1 MKPPIQPTAEVLEI
15 TLTMPETA
23 VARFVPILGEGIFL
37 RGPSGQTVEDFLA
50 KSAGVSP
57 AYLKERVQTVFLD
70 GRALDDFGTARVMDG
85 ATLAL
90 SAAMPGLAGA
100 VLRRGGR
107 YAPMRRQISHEA
119 RCAQA
124 APGEIFV
131 VLKLFNMIAR
141 ELGPEFL
148 RQGILV
154 PGARL
159 QNFWERQGRW
169 AWEGCR
175 AAEAD
180 GQPVNAARVVELVA
194 RRQWVRLAVRPSA

>member
-57 AYLKERVQTVFLD
+57 AYLRERVQTVFLD

-100 VLRRGGR
+100 VLRRGGL

-119 RCAQA
+119 RYSQA

-194 RRQWVRLAVRPSA
+194 RRQWVRLAVRPPA

>member
-148 RQGILV
+148 LQGILV

>member
-57 AYLKERVQTVFLD
+57 AYLRERVQTVFLD

-119 RCAQA
+119 RYSQA

-131 VLKLFNMIAR
+131 VLKLFNMIAC

>member
-37 RGPSGQTVEDFLA
+37 RGPSGQTVEDFLV